1 MKAAIGQDSHRFEEG
16 YGKPLILGGVVFPG
30 ETGLLANSD
39 GDVVLHAIT
48 NAVSGITGRN
58 ILGRVADEMCQS
70 GITDSAEYLREAL
83 KSLEGRIVH
92 LSVSMECLRPKISPM
107 IPAMREKIAELLG
120 VESAAIGITA
130 TTGEGLTDSGGRTMR
145 KVMEAAYAKVNLTLA
160 VTGRRADGYHTIE
173 SLFQSVNLCDKL
185 TLEQRERG
193 FWLNET
199 AGIPA
204 EENIITR
211 ADRLLRREFPNLGG
225 VAVTLEKNIPTQAG
239 LGGGSTDAAAYLR
252 GMDRLYGL
260 GLGREGLRAL
270 AAELGADVPFCI
282 DGGAAAAA
290 GIGEKLTPVESHLP
304 LWLVITKP
312 KAGCSTPAMYRR
324 IDEMGES
331 LRQRFTTPEAAKAL
345 EKGDL
350 AGLCGSLYN
359 VFEEV
364 TALPEL
370 SEIRQELR
378 QSGALAAMMTGSG
391 SAVFGIFPE
400 EDAAKVAAEKM
411 AESRWAICCRGINGP
426 G

>member
-1 MKAAIGQDSHRFEEG
+1 
-16 YGKPLILGGVVFPG
+16 
-30 ETGLLANSD
+30 
-39 GDVVLHAIT
+39 
-48 NAVSGITGRN
+48 
-58 ILGRVADEMCQS
+58 
-70 GITDSAEYLREAL
+70 
-83 KSLEGRIVH
+83 
-92 LSVSMECLRPKISPM
+92 
-107 IPAMREKIAELLG
+107 MR
-120 VESAAIGITA
+120 
-130 TTGEGLTDSGGRTMR
+130 R
-145 KVMEAAYAKVNLTLA
+145 VMEAAYAKVNLTLT

-173 SLFQSVNLCDKL
+173 SLFQSVSLCDKL

-304 LWLVITKP
+304 L
-312 KAGCSTPAMYRR
+312 
-324 IDEMGES
+324 
-331 LRQRFTTPEAAKAL
+331 
-345 EKGDL
+345 
-350 AGLCGSLYN
+350 
-359 VFEEV
+359 
-364 TALPEL
+364 
-370 SEIRQELR
+370 
-378 QSGALAAMMTGSG
+378 
-391 SAVFGIFPE
+391 
-400 EDAAKVAAEKM
+400 
-411 AESRWAICCRGINGP
+411 
-426 G
+426 

>member
-1 MKAAIGQDSHRFEEG
+1 M
-16 YGKPLILGGVVFPG
+16 
-30 ETGLLANSD
+30 
-39 GDVVLHAIT
+39 
-48 NAVSGITGRN
+48 
-58 ILGRVADEMCQS
+58 
-70 GITDSAEYLREAL
+70 
-83 KSLEGRIVH
+83 
-92 LSVSMECLRPKISPM
+92 
-107 IPAMREKIAELLG
+107 
-120 VESAAIGITA
+120 
-130 TTGEGLTDSGGRTMR
+130 
-145 KVMEAAYAKVNLTLA
+145 NLTLA

-173 SLFQSVNLCDKL
+173 SLFQSVSLCDKL
-185 TLEQRERG
+185 TLERRESG
-193 FWLNET
+193 FWLNEV
-199 AGIPA
+199 AGIPV

-211 ADRLLRREFPNLGG
+211 ADRLLRRECPALGG
-225 VAVTLEKNIPTQAG
+225 VAVALEKNIPTQAG
-239 LGGGSTDAAAYLR
+239 LGGGSADAAAYLR

-324 IDEMGES
+324 IDERGES
-331 LRQRFTTPEAAKAL
+331 LRQRFTTQEAAEAL

-370 SEIRQELR
+370 NEIRQELR

-400 EDAAKVAAEKM
+400 EDMARAAAEKM
-411 AESRWAICCRGINGP
+411 AESRWAICCRGIN
-426 G
+426 

>member
-1 MKAAIGQDSHRFEEG
+1 ME
-16 YGKPLILGGVVFPG
+16 PLTLYAP
-30 ETGLLANSD
+30 
-39 GDVVLHAIT
+39 
-48 NAVSGITGRN
+48 
-58 ILGRVADEMCQS
+58 
-70 GITDSAEYLREAL
+70 
-83 KSLEGRIVH
+83 
-92 LSVSMECLRPKISPM
+92 
-107 IPAMREKIAELLG
+107 
-120 VESAAIGITA
+120 
-130 TTGEGLTDSGGRTMR
+130 
-145 KVMEAAYAKVNLTLA
+145 AKVNLTLT
-160 VTGRRADGYHTIE
+160 VGDRRPDGYHDVSTVMQAVGLYDTLI
-173 SLFQSVNLCDKL
+173 LTHGGAGL
-185 TLEQRERG
+185 TLTCTDPAVPADATNLVLRAAGRFFE
-193 FWLNET
+193 ET
-199 AGIPA
+199 KLPVPDLHLHLRKRIPS
-204 EENIITR
+204 
-211 ADRLLRREFPNLGG
+211 
-225 VAVTLEKNIPTQAG
+225 QAG

-290 GIGEKLTPVESHLP
+290 GIGERLTPVESHLP

-331 LRQRFTTPEAAKAL
+331 LRQRFTTQEAAKAL

-350 AGLCGSLYN
+350 AELCGSLYN

-370 SEIRQELR
+370 SGIRQELR

-400 EDAAKVAAEKM
+400 EDAAKVAAENM
-411 AESRWAICCRGINGP
+411 AESRWAICCRGIGRP
-426 G
+426 E